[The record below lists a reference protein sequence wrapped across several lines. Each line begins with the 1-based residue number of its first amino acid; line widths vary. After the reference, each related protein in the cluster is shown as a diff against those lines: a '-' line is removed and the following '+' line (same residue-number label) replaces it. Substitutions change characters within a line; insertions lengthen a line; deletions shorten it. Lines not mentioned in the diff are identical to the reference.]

1 MKGSDVVQTG
11 LLTAEDLIGLPD
23 EYELYEGVPRRV
35 AAAPTAS
42 LIAANVCALLWNHVE
57 QYQSG
62 DVFGA
67 DASFRLARNPD
78 IVFLPDAA
86 FVRAARIIS
95 DEDLAFPFEGAP
107 DLAVEVRSPGDRAAE
122 LDAKMRQYLAAGTDL
137 GWAIDPVA
145 RTVAVYR
152 SGSPVHVLHDTHT
165 INGGEVL
172 PGLEIAIS
180 RVFQIRSRRG

>member
-1 MKGSDVVQTG
+1 MVQTR

-23 EYELYEGVPRRV
+23 EYELYEGVPRSV
-35 AAAPTAS
+35 AAAPNVS
-42 LIAANVCALLWNHVE
+42 LIAANVVALIWNHVGE
-57 QYQSG
+57 HESG
-62 DVFGA
+62 DVFSS

-78 IVFLPDAA
+78 IVYLPDAA
-86 FVRAARIIS
+86 FVRAGRIIS

-107 DLAVEVRSPGDRAAE
+107 DLAVEVRSPGDRSTE
-122 LDAKMRQYLAAGTDL
+122 LDAKMRSYLRAGTDL

-152 SGSPVHVLHDTHT
+152 PGSPVHVLHDSDT
-165 INGGEVL
+165 IDGGDVL

-180 RVFQIRSRRG
+180 RIFRVRSRRG